1 MINVTLNRAILLE
14 IYLHCP
20 DNVPVPIFVH
30 LLHGYSQNCY
40 LVGIE
45 FPLNLNLEFLV
56 QAGEWDIGLFQQIF
70 PKIQLCQVVKHIGR
84 GRPEH
89 WATYIEQ
96 MADLKEFRSKAAK
109 FANLG
114 NSVGGRSDVV
124 FSPIP
129 GIYATRRLWV
139 CSAAIIGLVSTR
151 SYSSVLPLQDCLVIC
166 HLRFDPDMSCELS

>member
-1 MINVTLNRAILLE
+1 MINVTLSRAILLE

-89 WATYIEQ
+89 WATYIKQ
-96 MADLKEFRSKAAK
+96 MVDLKEFRSKTAK
-109 FANLG
+109 FANLE

-124 FSPIP
+124 FLPIP

-139 CSAAIIGLVSTR
+139 CSVQCSNNWPR
-151 SYSSVLPLQDCLVIC
+151 FYSPIFFRVATPRLSCNLLFAFWSGHVL
-166 HLRFDPDMSCELS
+166 